1 MSATILLVEDEA
13 NLRLILRNNLKF
25 VGYTVLEA
33 ADGEAAVET
42 ILARKPDLVILD
54 IMLPKQDGL
63 SVLREVRGQGF
74 SAPVIFLTARGEE
87 HDRIAGFEI
96 GADDY
101 VVKPFSV
108 GELLGRVK
116 AILRRLGQAPQSR
129 ARRFGSL
136 CFDLDHYQVE
146 ARGRSI
152 KLKFFEA
159 EILKILLDRAG
170 EAVSRAEILTAIW
183 GDAAVTDRVIDNHV
197 LNLRKKLEADPS
209 APQLLLTVHRVGYR
223 FVPPSDNF

>member
-1 MSATILLVEDEA
+1 MSHTILLVEDEA

-33 ADGEAAVET
+33 ADGAQAVET
-42 ILARKPDLVILD
+42 ILAKTPDLVILD
-54 IMLPKQDGL
+54 IMLPRKDGL
-63 SVLREVRGQGF
+63 AVLREVRGQGY
-74 SAPVIFLTARGEE
+74 AGPVIFLTARGEE

-108 GELLGRVK
+108 GELLGRIK
-116 AILRRLGQAPQSR
+116 AILRRFGQSPSSA

-146 ARGRSI
+146 VRGRTV

-159 EILKILLDRAG
+159 EILKILLERPG

-197 LNLRKKLEADPS
+197 LQLRKKLEPDPA